1 MNRQLGIDL
10 SLTALRAYSVGKD
23 GVGKALEALYRPR
36 CCERSQEYN
45 SADCWTDAMAFR
57 AHTFGERFEINNVE
71 KVVEYCSVNGAEE
84 RLIEA
89 YRGKCAAQ
97 MGRMGDVQI
106 VGTIADHATPG
117 ERDRVLRG
125 LGADAKLLWRSVA
138 AALYWLKTNRTRGE
152 DLCGKKLVVLDLDG
166 ERPEVTPFDLE
177 VYEGGQ
183 VDEEGER
190 IVPVRKRPE
199 RKRILRETNFDRN
212 CYLGVLKDLNE
223 AEQLMEGQFA
233 ANVQQ
238 AIERGDNGYEAWIRE
253 DGAWRKEQVEF
264 AAEGSGD
271 VILELFKP
279 RNLFA
284 GLDGEGV
291 IVLCV
296 GWYARRYARQFEE
309 EIKKRL
315 GCGEVYVL
323 GAEAICAGAAEF
335 GRRLTLVL
343 PTYYDE
349 LPRYQWWNGKKAEW
363 KELFKKYSRIEPG
376 RKCRFPAEG
385 EEPCVLSIAG
395 FNDNVSMYI
404 QVATEDGKYEE
415 DEEFA
420 YRLKINFAEFIREE
434 VKVRL
439 TAEIDP
445 TAGSA
450 KFTLTAEKDLF
461 FDGKRRTRSA
471 TLSYSKDPDLKN
483 AEVKVVK
490 EHEGYLEAQPV
501 LGRIYDSPENLE
513 MVELQVKKERTPDDE
528 SRYSELSEA
537 YLRRYGE
544 SRKTILAR
552 VGYHA
557 NPREPTRG
565 MFGTKRISDSRIDSA
580 SENYAMSLF
589 PNVDYKHPTQVVCD
603 VFTKYNYCY
612 AWAPPEYKE
621 MIRNA
626 LKTNNLWINA
636 YSFYYAPGYVLA
648 SADDFKLVMNY
659 FLVNSFG
666 SIGIYAKIFW
676 SIFRMLC
683 WHDDLCISAETVDVK
698 KFFER
703 CLEVCE
709 MQLPGNA
716 RDVADFKTYL
726 LLAMLYLLRIRESG
740 DDLDNGTQTLVESL
754 IQNHLRGV
762 RFPKTMI
769 NNLNGTQQKAG
780 DTLSEYVLR
789 FVRKEDTLKD
799 RELGAAMGGV

>member
-71 KVVEYCSVNGAEE
+71 KVVEYRSVNEAEG

-89 YRGKCAAQ
+89 YREKCAAQ

-233 ANVQQ
+233 ADVQQ
-238 AIERGDNGYEAWIRE
+238 AIERGDNGYKAWIRE

-264 AAEGSGD
+264 ASEGSGD

-309 EIKKRL
+309 KIKAKL
-315 GCGEVYVL
+315 GCGEVKVL
-323 GAEAICAGAAEF
+323 GEDAICAGAAEF
-335 GRRLTLVL
+335 GRRLGQGL

-376 RKCRFPAEG
+376 MKCRFPAEG
-385 EEPCVLSIAG
+385 EESCVLSIAG

-501 LGRIYDSPENLE
+501 LGRIYDSLENLE
-513 MVELQVKKERTPDDE
+513 MVELKAKKVRDPGDRK
-528 SRYSELSEA
+528 RYLKLRKA
-537 YLRRYGE
+537 YLGKYGDPE
-544 SRKTILAR
+544 NRDPTILDR
-552 VGYHA
+552 VGYCA

-636 YSFYYAPGYVLA
+636 YSFYYAPAYIFETT
-648 SADDFKLVMNY
+648 DDFVLFMEYYLNND
-659 FLVNSFG
+659 FTLE
-666 SIGIYAKIFW
+666 IDEKIW
-676 SIFRMLC
+676 WALFRMLC
-683 WHDDLCISAETVDVK
+683 WHSELKLDKRHLDLIGRFFNKCK
-698 KFFER
+698 KTDLGRIRFSR
-703 CLEVCE
+703 AKV
-709 MQLPGNA
+709 N
-716 RDVADFKTYL
+716 L
-726 LLAMLYLLRIRESG
+726 LLTILYLLRIRESG
-740 DDLDNGTQTLVESL
+740 VDLDEGTTKLAEELITKFLNGTP
-754 IQNHLRGV
+754 
-762 RFPKTMI
+762 FPKTMI
-769 NNLNGTQQKAG
+769 NNLNGTQQKKG

>member
-10 SLTALRAYSVGKD
+10 SLTALRAYSVGED
-23 GVGKALEALYRPR
+23 GVGKALEVLYRPR
-36 CCERSQEYN
+36 CCKHSQEYD

-57 AHTFGERFEINNVE
+57 AHTFGERFEINDVE
-71 KVVEYCSVNGAEE
+71 KVVEYLSVNKAEE

-89 YRGKCAAQ
+89 YREKCAKQ
-97 MGRMGDVQI
+97 MERMGNVQI
-106 VGTIADHATPG
+106 MGTIADHATPG

-125 LGADAKLLWRSVA
+125 LGAGAKLLWRSVA
-138 AALYWLKTNRTRGE
+138 AALYWLKANRTRGE

-177 VYEGGQ
+177 VYKGGQ

-199 RKRILRETNFDRN
+199 RRRILRVTNFDRN
-212 CYLGVLKDLNE
+212 CYLGVLGGLDE

-233 ANVQQ
+233 ADVQQ

-264 AAEGSGD
+264 AAEGSED
-271 VILELFKP
+271 VIRELFKP

-284 GLDGEGV
+284 GLDGERV

-309 EIKKRL
+309 EIKAKL
-315 GCGEVYVL
+315 GCGEVEVL

-335 GRRLTLVL
+335 GRRLGQGL

-349 LPRYQWWNGKKAEW
+349 LPRYQWWDGKKAEW
-363 KELFKKYSRIEPG
+363 KELFKKYLRIEPG
-376 RKCRFPAEG
+376 MKCRFPAEG

-404 QVATEDGKYEE
+404 QVATEDGKYEG

-420 YRLKINFAEFIREE
+420 HRLKINFAEFIREK
-434 VKVRL
+434 VKVQL

-461 FDGKRRTRSA
+461 LDGKHRTKSA
-471 TLSYSKDPDLKN
+471 TLSYSEDPDLKN
-483 AEVKVVK
+483 DAVKVVK

-513 MVELQVKKERTPDDE
+513 MVELKVKKVRDPGDRD
-528 SRYSELSEA
+528 RYLKLKEA

-544 SRKTILAR
+544 SGKTILDR

-565 MFGTKRISDSRIDSA
+565 MFGTKRIPDSRINSA
-580 SENYAMSLF
+580 SVSLANQACANF
-589 PNVDYKHPTQVVCD
+589 NGAERLC
-603 VFTKYNYCY
+603 NYCHGR
-612 AWAPPEYKE
+612 ATDKYKQ
-621 MIRNA
+621 MIRRL
-626 LKTNNLWINA
+626 LKDGVIPEGFN
-636 YSFYYAPGYVLA
+636 FYYAPGYVLA

-659 FLVNSFG
+659 FLVNSLG
-666 SIGIYAKIFW
+666 SIGRYAKIFW

-683 WHDDLCISAETVDVK
+683 WHDDLHISAETVDVR

-726 LLAMLYLLRIRESG
+726 LLAILYILRIREEG
-740 DDLDNGTQTLVESL
+740 DDLDNKTQTLAESL
-754 IQNHLRGV
+754 IQNHLSGV